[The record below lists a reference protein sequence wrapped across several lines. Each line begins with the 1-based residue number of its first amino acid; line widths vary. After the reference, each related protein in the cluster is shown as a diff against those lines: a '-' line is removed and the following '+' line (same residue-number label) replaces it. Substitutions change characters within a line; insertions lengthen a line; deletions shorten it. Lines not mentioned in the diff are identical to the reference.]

1 MELGYKMGVIVY
13 AILFQ
18 TIFIIMRI
26 YLAHYIPLESAQVQ
40 MQNKRK
46 NYITDQVDNDM
57 DE

>member
-1 MELGYKMGVIVY
+1 MELGFKMGVIVY

-18 TIFIIMRI
+18 TIFIVIRI
-26 YLAHYIPLESAQVQ
+26 YLAHNIPIESAKVQ

-46 NYITDQVDNDM
+46 NYIIDQIDNDM